1 MKTIFIQFEDAES
14 YSAFYKAMEAK
25 GIQWSVAVGFELML
39 CIGKSTFTNEDDFNS
54 LINLKP

>member
-39 CIGKSTFTNEDDFNS
+39 CISKSSFSDYEDFNS